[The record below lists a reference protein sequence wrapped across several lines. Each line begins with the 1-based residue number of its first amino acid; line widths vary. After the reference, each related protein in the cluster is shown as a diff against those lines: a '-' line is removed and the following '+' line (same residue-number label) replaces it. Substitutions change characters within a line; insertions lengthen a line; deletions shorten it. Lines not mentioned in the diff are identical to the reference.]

1 MKVPIEV
8 EDEKDEA
15 MEPESV
21 EPEVEA
27 ADEAEA
33 AGPEAGADE
42 ASGAEDA
49 TDPEAEERA
58 RVEAAIRAG
67 EEAAERELAADA
79 GKIRAERDE
88 LQKKL
93 SDVED
98 QIEAAKKE
106 AADAKDRL
114 VRLQADWDNYRRRT
128 AAERLAEKERAA
140 EKLVTNLLPVIDDI
154 ERAIDHASVA
164 EGDTQMQ
171 QFVDGVSAVHA
182 KMLSVL
188 SKEGVEPIDPAGEP
202 FEPLSHQAVG
212 RVEDKD
218 AYDETVAQV
227 YQKGYRMGDK
237 VIRAAMVTVTYG
249 GPKRPAPA
257 EDTPEGQGPEG
268 TGDTEKGAPAD
279 GAEQSK

>member
-1 MKVPIEV
+1 MRVPIEI
-8 EDEKDEA
+8 EDEKNEAVEPDEVETDEA
-15 MEPESV
+15 AEKDGAH
-21 EPEVEA
+21 A
-27 ADEAEA
+27 ADT
-33 AGPEAGADE
+33 ADTGE
-42 ASGAEDA
+42 LDED
-49 TDPEAEERA
+49 AEERA

-79 GKIRAERDE
+79 GKLREERDE

-106 AADAKDRL
+106 AADATDRML
-114 VRLQADWDNYRRRT
+114 RLQADWENYRRRT

-140 EKLVTNLLPVIDDI
+140 EKLVTNLLPVIDDL
-154 ERAIDHASVA
+154 ERAIEHAGA
-164 EGDTQMQ
+164 TDENEQLK

-182 KMLSVL
+182 KMLAVL
-188 SKEGVEPIDPAGEP
+188 AKEGVEPIDPAGEP

-227 YQKGYRMGDK
+227 YQKGYRMGER
-237 VIRAAMVTVTYG
+237 VIRTAMVTVTYG
-249 GPKRPAPA
+249 GPKRPA
-257 EDTPEGQGPEG
+257 ES
-268 TGDTEKGAPAD
+268 AD
-279 GAEQSK
+279 GEE

>member
-8 EDEKDEA
+8 EDEKNEA
-15 MEPESV
+15 MEPEVV
-21 EPEVEA
+21 EPEPEDVE
-27 ADEAEA
+27 
-33 AGPEAGADE
+33 PEASEADMD
-42 ASGAEDA
+42 SD
-49 TDPEAEERA
+49 EERA

-79 GKIRAERDE
+79 SKIREERDE

-93 SDVED
+93 ADVED

-106 AADAKDRL
+106 ASEATERML
-114 VRLQADWDNYRRRT
+114 RLQADWDNYRRRT

-140 EKLVTNLLPVIDDI
+140 EKLVTDLLPVIDDI
-154 ERAIDHASVA
+154 EGAIEHAGVT
-164 EGDTQMQ
+164 EGDTQFQ

-182 KMLSVL
+182 KMLGVL
-188 SKEGVEPIDPAGEP
+188 EKEGVEPIDPAGEP
-202 FEPLSHQAVG
+202 FEPLAHQAVG

-237 VIRAAMVTVTYG
+237 VIRTAMVTVTYG
-249 GPKRPAPA
+249 GPKRPA
-257 EDTPEGQGPEG
+257 EEE
-268 TGDTEKGAPAD
+268 
-279 GAEQSK
+279 